1 MDIMGCVMNK
11 EVLNMIKK
19 PFVLA
24 INAISG
30 GGKTTIVKELQ
41 RKLPK
46 SKALF
51 FDDRSYD
58 SDSGIEDI
66 CKWVEDGADVN
77 RFNLDLLAEDI
88 EKLIKENF
96 NYIIMDYPFG
106 YRHKVISKYLDFSIF
121 IDTPL
126 DIALARRIIR
136 DYNTSSIQN
145 VFNDMKH
152 YLIQGRRT
160 YLYGLDEI
168 REKADYTIDGSKSLD
183 GIVSEIMERLIH
195 INTVKYT
202 K

>member
-1 MDIMGCVMNK
+1 MDK
-11 EVLNMIKK
+11 EVLNMINK

-24 INAISG
+24 VNAISG

-66 CKWVEDGADVN
+66 CKWVEEGADVN

-88 EKLIKENF
+88 EELKKENL

-106 YRHKVISKYLDFSIF
+106 YEHKAISKYLDFSIF

-136 DYNTSSIQN
+136 DYNTTSIYN
-145 VFNDMKH
+145 VFDDMKH

-183 GIVSEIMERLIH
+183 GIVSEIMERLFR

>member
-1 MDIMGCVMNK
+1 MDK
-11 EVLNMIKK
+11 EVLNMSNK
-19 PFVLA
+19 PFILA
-24 INAISG
+24 VNAISG

-51 FDDRSYD
+51 FDDRNYD

-66 CKWVEDGADVN
+66 CKWIEEGADVN

-88 EKLIKENF
+88 EKLIKENL

-106 YRHKVISKYLDFSIF
+106 YRHKAISKYLDFSIF

-136 DYNTSSIQN
+136 DYSATSIQN
-145 VFNDMKH
+145 VFDDMKQ
-152 YLIQGRRT
+152 YLIQGRSA
-160 YLYGLDEI
+160 YLYGLDETK
-168 REKADYTIDGSKSLD
+168 EKADYVIDGSKSLD
-183 GIVSEIMERLIH
+183 GIVSEIMEKLIH
-195 INTVKYT
+195 INPAG
-202 K
+202 

>member
-1 MDIMGCVMNK
+1 MNK